1 MASREECLKALD
13 EAVSKLNQLS
23 EEIRGRVYSIALFG
37 SLVRGDFEECFSDV
51 DLFCVLNWPS
61 LASGGWSEFA
71 EAARPI
77 EMVFQEAFGQLPQPR
92 ERGGLLDFVLVPKGD
107 LPLEGTDVELSP
119 EVDYFV
125 FKYLGVYSFELPL
138 WRIVYGEDFR
148 PKLRKVDWR
157 SLIPV
162 MADFMAKRIL
172 RVEEPRMLVG
182 IAVHSIRLAQVWFG
196 EPTLDKRVALRNFH
210 RLVPEF
216 PLKGLADRIWGMGRR
231 AALVTKEECE
241 SIPIRE
247 FVLQV
252 TDLIRRE
259 DSSRR

>member
-1 MASREECLKALD
+1 VASKEECLKALD

-37 SLVRGDFEECFSDV
+37 SLVRGDFEDCFSDV

-125 FKYLGVYSFELPL
+125 FKYLGVYSFELPS
-138 WRIVYGEDFR
+138 G
-148 PKLRKVDWR
+148 
-157 SLIPV
+157 
-162 MADFMAKRIL
+162 
-172 RVEEPRMLVG
+172 G
-182 IAVHSIRLAQVWFG
+182 
-196 EPTLDKRVALRNFH
+196 
-210 RLVPEF
+210 
-216 PLKGLADRIWGMGRR
+216 
-231 AALVTKEECE
+231 
-241 SIPIRE
+241 
-247 FVLQV
+247 
-252 TDLIRRE
+252 
-259 DSSRR
+259 